1 VILKR
6 ASFKYSFTQKKNYL
20 TINVSGYFSLSDAK
34 KMYTEALEI
43 LFEENFSKLFFNVC
57 KVKGKVTTMDR
68 YDLAEY
74 AAVEAINFL
83 LKGLPKITISFYGV
97 EPIIDPERFGELVA
111 KNRGLNVLVTTDKNE
126 ALQFLDSN

>member
-1 VILKR
+1 MKLKR
-6 ASFKYSFTQKKNYL
+6 APLKYSFTEKDNYL
-20 TINVSGYFSLSDAK
+20 SVNVSGYFSLSDAK
-34 KMYTEALEI
+34 KMFTEALEVLYEI
-43 LFEENFSKLFFNVC
+43 KLSRLFFNVH

-68 YDLAEY
+68 YDLGEY

-111 KNRGLNVLVTTDKNE
+111 KNRGLNIKVTTDKNE
-126 ALQFLDSN
+126 ALNFFENG